1 MKKLKD
7 VYVYKNL
14 NFDMMNKAYFEDL
27 KENTNNKNKY
37 LLMTEQELS
46 DCGFFD
52 KYPHLR

>member
-46 DCGFFD
+46 DCGFYD